1 MIKKTLKSLKKQIAS
16 PDYSSMDLKA
26 VTNSFNR
33 TSDDINSY
41 SSSVDN
47 VMKLLQDGN
56 TDDAQIQMNGVVLQN
71 LMSLSTD
78 FMKLSSDVNKV
89 NAASMQHM
97 RQIQQACITVSIIS
111 LVLFI
116 IFTVFNFILMYRIRT
131 VVSPMDDA
139 IRNNYEEICHLQTIR
154 DSLLPRLI
162 SGELD
167 VSDIDL

>member
-1 MIKKTLKSLKKQIAS
+1 MIKKTLKSLKKQIAN

-41 SSSVDN
+41 CSSVDN

-116 IFTVFNFILMYRIRT
+116 IFTVFNFILMYRMRT